1 MRLDVRYAPQHVRYQ
16 HLEKGPLNICDN
28 IEANRARAFVEVAVR
43 QNLQSTKY
51 KVQSTDRDLRT
62 GSLSFPCL
70 WERSRLKGT

>member
-51 KVQSTDRDLRT
+51 KVQTVISAQDHYRFPLCGRDH
-62 GSLSFPCL
+62 G
-70 WERSRLKGT
+70 